1 MAMKPGEVSDPL
13 MVTTEDGHQ
22 QYVIYRLD
30 NRIPAHVANIKDDYD
45 IFESVAR
52 EKANQEEVDKWM
64 RKRLH
69 STYVQIGESYKG
81 CAFEFPWKTN

>member
-1 MAMKPGEVSDPL
+1 M
-13 MVTTEDGHQ
+13 TTGEDGQQ

-52 EKANQEEVDKWM
+52 EKANQEEVEKWM
-64 RKRLH
+64 RKKLA
-69 STYVQIGESYKG
+69 STFVQINDDYKD
-81 CAFEFPWKTN
+81 CVFEFPWVTSK